1 MMNPVST
8 KAKNEITRKIKIY
21 QMKERSMPNFVRKKR
36 EEMLSKVNIIFISLQ
51 RPLDT
56 IIQPAPISTQR
67 SADLRV

>member
-1 MMNPVST
+1 
-8 KAKNEITRKIKIY
+8 
-21 QMKERSMPNFVRKKR
+21 MKERSMPNFVRKKR

>member
-1 MMNPVST
+1 
-8 KAKNEITRKIKIY
+8 
-21 QMKERSMPNFVRKKR
+21 MPNFVRKKR

-67 SADLRV
+67 SADLRVQTNIQKSGAPISPPTGT